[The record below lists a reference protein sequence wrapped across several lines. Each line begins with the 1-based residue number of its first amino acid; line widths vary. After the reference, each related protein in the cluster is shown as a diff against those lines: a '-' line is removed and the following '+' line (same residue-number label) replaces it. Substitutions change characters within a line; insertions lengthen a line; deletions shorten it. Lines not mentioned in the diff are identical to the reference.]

1 LVPLL
6 PSVSPGLTATWQRA
20 VRRRPVISRGVRPA
34 FPYNVSVR
42 VSLWTSVVLVAALFA
57 WGSWQRRW
65 IADDGLIVL
74 RTVRN
79 LVAGNGPVFNQGE
92 RVEANTST
100 AWTYLMYAGSWVGGS
115 MRMEYVALALALVL
129 SVLGVA
135 FLMLGTGRLYAPS
148 LRGRRAIMLPA
159 GALVYIALPPARDFA
174 TSGLESGLVLAYLG
188 LLWWMMIC
196 WSQPLQLRPDSR
208 VFLGALAFVAGGS
221 VLVRPELALMGG
233 AALIMMLIAA
243 RDWRRRALI
252 GVAGGLLPVTY
263 QIFRMGYYGLLV
275 PGTALA
281 KDAAGDKWSQG
292 MIYLAN
298 FDEPYALWVPVVLL
312 VPLGLLLLAARRRPS
327 FVRPMPAPNYG
338 RVARAVQSPA
348 AVVAFAIVS
357 GLLQAFYWIRQ
368 GGDFMHGRV
377 LLAPLF
383 CLLAPVSVIPV
394 AAPGGLNA
402 NDYSRETGYWLG
414 IAAGVLWVGIAG
426 WSFWAAN
433 SPGMGDDATRVT
445 YSGIVD
451 ERRFYAQ
458 ATGHAHP
465 LTAADYLDYPRMAAV
480 LVALN
485 NTPDGALLLPS
496 GNYTQWDLVPMIP
509 PPPGTP
515 PDGKG
520 PQKPQ
525 HTVFFTNLG
534 MLGMNVGLD
543 VRVID
548 QIGLANPL
556 AQHTARVEHGR
567 IGHDK
572 NLFPDWVVADGPW
585 VKVPPGIPGYLD
597 QQWVA
602 EAVAALQC
610 PATKAVLSSV
620 RSPMTP
626 HRFVS
631 NFVNSFEFTQYRIDR
646 VPLYE
651 LVRCGLDVPDAGPP
665 APRE

>member
-1 LVPLL
+1 
-6 PSVSPGLTATWQRA
+6 
-20 VRRRPVISRGVRPA
+20 
-34 FPYNVSVR
+34 
-42 VSLWTSVVLVAALFA
+42 
-57 WGSWQRRW
+57 
-65 IADDGLIVL
+65 
-74 RTVRN
+74 
-79 LVAGNGPVFNQGE
+79 
-92 RVEANTST
+92 
-100 AWTYLMYAGSWVGGS
+100 
-115 MRMEYVALALALVL
+115 
-129 SVLGVA
+129 VA
-135 FLMLGTGRLYAPS
+135 F
-148 LRGRRAIMLPA
+148 
-159 GALVYIALPPARDFA
+159 
-174 TSGLESGLVLAYLG
+174 
-188 LLWWMMIC
+188 
-196 WSQPLQLRPDSR
+196 
-208 VFLGALAFVAGGS
+208 
-221 VLVRPELALMGG
+221 
-233 AALIMMLIAA
+233 
-243 RDWRRRALI
+243 
-252 GVAGGLLPVTY
+252 
-263 QIFRMGYYGLLV
+263 
-275 PGTALA
+275 
-281 KDAAGDKWSQG
+281 
-292 MIYLAN
+292 
-298 FDEPYALWVPVVLL
+298 VV
-312 VPLGLLLLAARRRPS
+312 
-327 FVRPMPAPNYG
+327 
-338 RVARAVQSPA
+338 
-348 AVVAFAIVS
+348 VS

-394 AAPGGLNA
+394 AAPHRSDASGGP
-402 NDYSRETGYWLG
+402 DYSRETGYWLG
-414 IAAGVLWVGIAG
+414 ITAGVLWVAIAG
-426 WSFWAAN
+426 WSLWAAN

-445 YSGIVD
+445 YTGIVD

-520 PQKPQ
+520 AQKPQ

-572 NLFPDWVVADGPW
+572 NLCLDWGVADGPW

-602 EAVAALQC
+602 EAAAALQC